1 MHEQKFKDL
10 LSSTCQISPER
21 IVLDLELEAKV
32 LFPLGV
38 TFFTGFFCF
47 SVVKPLMPIYALLP
61 TLFNYEKPRLEC
73 FLVFL
78 IIFSLGDDMLLLLW
92 HKLKT
97 QNWFANGF
105 LRTSFIQQG
114 GYMNNEQ
121 DDLLRQV
128 ISNYL

>member
-1 MHEQKFKDL
+1 
-10 LSSTCQISPER
+10 
-21 IVLDLELEAKV
+21 
-32 LFPLGV
+32 
-38 TFFTGFFCF
+38 
-47 SVVKPLMPIYALLP
+47 
-61 TLFNYEKPRLEC
+61 
-73 FLVFL
+73 
-78 IIFSLGDDMLLLLW
+78 MLLLLW
-92 HKLKT
+92 RKLKT